1 MVRSRLDEM
10 AALYKPI
17 GIILGLIAGQVAKI
31 IFRKVWTAID
41 DEDAPTPTQ
50 EEQTMVKLL
59 TVAVVQGA
67 VFQVVKALVTRQGAK
82 TWAFLTGTWPGPKR
96 PEPKPG

>member
-1 MVRSRLDEM
+1 M

-17 GIILGLIAGQVAKI
+17 GIVLGLIAGQIAKAV
-31 IFRKVWTAID
+31 FRRVWTAID
-41 DEDAPTPTQ
+41 DEEAPKPTQ
-50 EEQTMVKLL
+50 QEQTMTKLL

-82 TWAFLTGTWPGPKR
+82 AWAFLTGTWPGDKR
-96 PEPKPG
+96 PEPKP